1 MNGPQGSPLNAQRG
15 AVIAGNAFNGS
26 PHSAQGADNAAHGPF
41 LYGGVPGEFTG
52 EGLARQDAGNQPGGR
67 AAVAAVQNAGRFCK
81 AVEPFSVNQDP
92 PWILINSDSHA
103 AEAADGGETVRSLQK
118 MGDFRGSLSQGAQH
132 DSPV

>member
-1 MNGPQGSPLNAQRG
+1 MRPMGLFCMEASPVSSLAKVWPARMPEISRAVVPLLPQSRMP
-15 AVIAGNAFNGS
+15 
-26 PHSAQGADNAAHGPF
+26 
-41 LYGGVPGEFTG
+41 
-52 EGLARQDAGNQPGGR
+52 EG
-67 AAVAAVQNAGRFCK
+67 FCK